1 MTDSDIPQP
10 SMAIV
15 NISGLDVQQ
24 SLDYIH
30 TLRIALIRP
39 GTDFPPE
46 DDEQAIL
53 YVNQIEA
60 IKKHLADDLGYTG

>member
-1 MTDSDIPQP
+1 MTDGDIPQP

-15 NISGLDVQQ
+15 NISDLNVQQ
-24 SLDYIH
+24 SLDYIQ

-46 DDEQAIL
+46 DDEQALL
-53 YVNQIEA
+53 YVKQIEA
-60 IKKHLADDLGYTG
+60 IKKHLADDLDYHG